1 MRRVN
6 LHTAELTYDGD
17 DPDGFHSG
25 YVRLH
30 PAIGASAMAGK
41 YYELPPGQSNCPYH
55 YEFDEEW
62 LLVLDGRL
70 TVRHPEGEDELEA
83 GDLVCF
89 PAGPEGAHR
98 LTNRS
103 DEAVRMLLVST
114 WSKPAVAVYPDSD
127 KLGVFPA
134 DGSDDFIVRRDA
146 AVDYW
151 DGEAG

>member
-6 LHTAELTYDGD
+6 LHTAELTYDDD

-25 YVRLH
+25 YIRLH
-30 PAIGASAMAGK
+30 PALAAEMMAGK
-41 YYELPPGQSNCPYH
+41 FYELPAGQSNCPYH

-70 TVRHPEGEDELEA
+70 TVRHPEGEDELGS

-89 PAGPEGAHR
+89 PAGPAGAHR
-98 LTNRS
+98 LTNRG
-103 DEAVRMLLVST
+103 DEPVRMLIVST
-114 WSKPAVAVYPDSD
+114 WTRPAVAVYPDSG
-127 KLGVFPA
+127 KVGVFTADPA
-134 DGSDDFIVRRDA
+134 DKVIVRRAD

-151 DGEAG
+151 DGER